1 MKLTTQRRL
10 AADLLGVGENRIWM
24 DPTQLERIS
33 SAITRRDVE
42 RLIKEG
48 VIRAKPVKGVSRGRK
63 REREGKKRGP
73 GSKKGSWGA
82 RLPEKE
88 RWMRRVRALRKML
101 RELRDSGRI
110 SRSEYRRLYRRVSG
124 GYFRS
129 KAHLEAYLKE
139 REGKG

>member
-10 AADLLGVGENRIWM
+10 AASILGVGENRIWM
-24 DPTQLERIS
+24 DPARAEEIS

-42 RLIKEG
+42 RLIREG
-48 VIRAKPVKGVSRGRK
+48 VIKARPVRGISRGRK
-63 REREGKKRGP
+63 REGKRGP
-73 GSKKGSWGA
+73 GSRKGSWGA

-88 RWMRRVRALRKML
+88 RWMRRVRALRKRL
-101 RELRDSGRI
+101 KELRDSGKI

-124 GYFRS
+124 GYFRT

-139 REGKG
+139 REGKE

>member
-1 MKLTTQRRL
+1 
-10 AADLLGVGENRIWM
+10 LGVGENRIWM
-24 DPTQLERIS
+24 DPSRLEEIA

-48 VIRAKPVKGVSRGRK
+48 AIRAKPVKGISRGRK
-63 REREGKKRGP
+63 RGKERKRGP

-82 RLPEKE
+82 RLPKKE
-88 RWMRRVRALRKML
+88 RWIRRVRALRKKL
-101 RELRDSGRI
+101 RELRDSGKI
-110 SRSEYRRLYRRVSG
+110 SRSEYRRLYRKVSG

-139 REGKG
+139 REGEGK

>member
-1 MKLTTQRRL
+1 M
-10 AADLLGVGENRIWM
+10 
-24 DPTQLERIS
+24 
-33 SAITRRDVE
+33 
-42 RLIKEG
+42 
-48 VIRAKPVKGVSRGRK
+48 
-63 REREGKKRGP
+63 
-73 GSKKGSWGA
+73 
-82 RLPEKE
+82 
-88 RWMRRVRALRKML
+88 RALRKML

>member
-10 AADLLGVGENRIWM
+10 AASILGVGENRIWM
-24 DPTQLERIS
+24 DPARAEEIS

-42 RLIKEG
+42 RLIREG
-48 VIRAKPVKGVSRGRK
+48 AIKARPVRGISRGRK
-63 REREGKKRGP
+63 REGKRGP
-73 GSKKGSWGA
+73 RSRTGSWGA

-88 RWMRRVRALRKML
+88 RWMRRVRALRKRL
-101 RELRDSGRI
+101 RELRESGKI

-124 GYFRS
+124 GYFRT

-139 REGKG
+139 REGKE